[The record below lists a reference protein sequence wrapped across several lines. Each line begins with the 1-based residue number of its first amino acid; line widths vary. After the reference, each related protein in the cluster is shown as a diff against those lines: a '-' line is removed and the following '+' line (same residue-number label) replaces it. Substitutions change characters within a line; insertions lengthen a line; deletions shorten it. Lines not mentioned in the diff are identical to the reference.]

1 MFNQK
6 DVDKKVIIQSSL
18 VGFFIFVVLC
28 LLQILDYSLV
38 HPVTITNIDQE
49 GLIEWKIDMVR
60 VDTQYIAITGWAFVP
75 GQEPNNMAVNVVL
88 QNTSTQEA
96 IQLPTILVD
105 REDIN
110 EHYAEEI
117 DYSKSGFLS
126 RVNKYF
132 IELEKDS
139 YEILLEFVTQGQVFY
154 IETDE
159 ILASSQGD

>member
-38 HPVTITNIDQE
+38 HPVTITNIDRE

>member
-38 HPVTITNIDQE
+38 HPVTITNIDRE

-60 VDTQYIAITGWAFVP
+60 VDTQYIAITGWAFVL